1 MQTWRVCSCS
11 LKRNFRTHHSENN
24 GRIELGV
31 WPPKFS
37 SDAWRTIKD
46 AQSNSDSQLVRY
58 QASNATW
65 GKKLFV
71 VYLKMK
77 DLHHPMPL
85 RYYTPNVALANEFD
99 LLLRDLMKYFWTQIW
114 FAIFFSVLTK
124 LGQTPDQVKIL
135 LVHLQQMCK
144 RWQRLLLI
152 WQATFWNFALL
163 PIQSRKWSKIL
174 NQTSFLLDT
183 FFLLLEELHPPLR
196 RGWRLKPPTQPSN

>member
-1 MQTWRVCSCS
+1 M
-11 LKRNFRTHHSENN
+11 
-24 GRIELGV
+24 
-31 WPPKFS
+31 
-37 SDAWRTIKD
+37 
-46 AQSNSDSQLVRY
+46 
-58 QASNATW
+58 
-65 GKKLFV
+65 

-144 RWQRLLLI
+144 R
-152 WQATFWNFALL
+152 
-163 PIQSRKWSKIL
+163 
-174 NQTSFLLDT
+174 
-183 FFLLLEELHPPLR
+183 
-196 RGWRLKPPTQPSN
+196 